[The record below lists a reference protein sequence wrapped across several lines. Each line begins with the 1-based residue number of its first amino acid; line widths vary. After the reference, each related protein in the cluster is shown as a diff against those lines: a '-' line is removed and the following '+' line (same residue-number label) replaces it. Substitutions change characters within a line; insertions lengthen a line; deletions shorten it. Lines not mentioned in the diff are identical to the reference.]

1 MGYLMSPR
9 SRERKIFISC
19 KELFPDSIRFSSTNI
34 HYLKNVLRLKTGDP
48 VTVLDGCR
56 SYHVILKRSAEGT
69 LVGAIVDSCE
79 EGSSFPVRVEL
90 AFGCVRPGPTE
101 EILRHCT
108 ELGVE
113 SFFPLLLERSSRRPE
128 STRTRWLKIASS
140 ACAQSGRTIMPEI
153 NDPTI
158 LEVFVDKIRP
168 GSMIIYLTVDRTA
181 IPMAQVLDR
190 LESNSVTI
198 LVGPEG
204 GLTTAEESMLAGAG
218 CVFSSLGGFSLRTE
232 TAAILGAGLVTS
244 WAFAR
249 SKPST
254 AIVGH
259 EKKREK

>member
-1 MGYLMSPR
+1 MNRLLMVYLMSSR
-9 SRERKIFISC
+9 SRERKIFITSH
-19 KELFPDSIRFSSTNI
+19 ELFPDTVRFSSTNI
-34 HYLKNVLRLKTGDP
+34 HYLKNVLRLKNGDP

-56 SYHVILKRSAEGT
+56 SYNVILERSAEGK
-69 LVGAIVDSCE
+69 LIGAIVDSCE
-79 EGSSFPVRVEL
+79 QGSSLPVKIEL

-128 STRTRWLKIASS
+128 SAGPRWLKILGA
-140 ACAQSGRTIMPEI
+140 ACAQSGRSRIPEI

-158 LEVFVDKIRP
+158 LQVFVDKIRP
-168 GSMIIYLTVDRTA
+168 ESLIIYLTVDRTA
-181 IPMAQVLDR
+181 IPMGQVLDR

-204 GLTTAEESMLAGAG
+204 GLTNAEESLLTGAG
-218 CVFSSLGGFSLRTE
+218 CVFSSLGGFILRTE
-232 TAAILGAGLVTS
+232 TAAILGAGLVAS

-254 AIVGH
+254 TIVGP
-259 EKKREK
+259 